1 MTPGNLLNDVL
12 VSREETA
19 ARLGVTTRTVDRWR
33 AAGKLQDVPVGS
45 MRVMIS
51 LQSIND
57 FLRDSHEQRTH
68 RPTG

>member
-1 MTPGNLLNDVL
+1 MTEELLNDVL
-12 VSREETA
+12 VSRDETA

-33 AAGKLQDVPVGS
+33 AAGKLQDVPVGDTH
-45 MRVMIS
+45 VMIS

-57 FLRDSHEQRTH
+57 FLRDSRERRTH